1 MLQKNFDAE
10 LTIKA
15 GVEQVLQDFPFHLLL
30 LLLFQMSQK
39 VLICWSFGFVLVWF
53 FFSQKGTKSDYIC
66 FPYPE

>member
-15 GVEQVLQDFPFHLLL
+15 GVEQFLQDFPFHLLL
-30 LLLFQMSQK
+30 LLLLQMSQK
-39 VLICWSFGFVLVWF
+39 LLICWLFVFVLGF
-53 FFSQKGTKSDYIC
+53 FFQKGTKSDYIC